1 MDAFDEMWLIKLRIT
16 AAKKRADREEE
27 RRKDEEVIAA
37 CNRIE
42 DPDLRQV
49 LLHLLHKAT
58 KHEEPTTTNTRGC
71 FAR

>member
-27 RRKDEEVIAA
+27 RRKDEEAIAA

-49 LLHLLHKAT
+49 LLHLLHKAI

>member
-1 MDAFDEMWLIKLRIT
+1 MDAFDEQWLITLRIT
-16 AAKKRADREEE
+16 AARRRAAREEE
-27 RRKDEEVIAA
+27 RHKDEEAIAA

>member
-1 MDAFDEMWLIKLRIT
+1 MNAFDEQWLVTLKIEVARRR
-16 AAKKRADREEE
+16 AAREEE
-27 RRKDEEVIAA
+27 RRKDQEAIVA

-58 KHEEPTTTNTRGC
+58 KHEEQIKINPRR
-71 FAR
+71 FF